1 MKNLLKTLITTIL
14 VAAIVVTGISVDTT
28 TVTAATTNG
37 TFKNGSTVTIKLRN
51 SKKLLVLDNDG
62 EDIASKYQWSSSDTN
77 VVAVERDLYNDEDY
91 TECILLTAVGTGTAT
106 ITGKGL
112 GPRPNVTMTVKVTLP
127 APTAKQKKCKHV
139 YKTTKAATCKRGG
152 IKTCKKC
159 KYQKEIKK
167 VDHKYVTK
175 TVHDTEYDY
184 YTETRYCH
192 GGDETELP
200 ICSDGFKVTMK
211 YDNEGNVA
219 PDSDYQTPFDAM
231 EALDKHMREVGHG
244 GYGGTLGYKPYGT
257 AHEVTKTKKLCKWC
271 NKPEVPE
278 KSLQDKIK
286 EKHPE
291 WYE

>member
-14 VAAIVVTGISVDTT
+14 VAAIIVTGISIDTN

-51 SKKLLVLDNDG
+51 SKKLLVLDSDG

-91 TECILLTAVGTGTAT
+91 TECVLLTAVGTGTAT

-175 TVHDTEYDY
+175 TVYETEYDY
-184 YTETRYCH
+184 YTETIYCH
-192 GGDETELP
+192 GATANEVLCP
-200 ICSDGFKVTMK
+200 DGFKVIMK

-219 PDSDYQTPFDAM
+219 PDSDYLTPFDAVA
-231 EALDKHMREVGHG
+231 ALDKHMRETGHG
-244 GYGGTLGYKPYGT
+244 TCGGTLGYKPCG
-257 AHEVTKTKKLCKWC
+257 AGHEVAKTKKLCKWC
-271 NKPEVPE
+271 DKPEVPE